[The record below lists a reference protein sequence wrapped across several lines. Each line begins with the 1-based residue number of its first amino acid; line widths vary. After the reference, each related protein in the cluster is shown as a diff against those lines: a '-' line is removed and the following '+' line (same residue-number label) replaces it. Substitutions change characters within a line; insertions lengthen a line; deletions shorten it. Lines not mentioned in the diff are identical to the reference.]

1 MNICNSLEILAVTK
15 TYNCFA
21 RFDNKRCG
29 LSVNNNTFTTLASL
43 TQLIRKK
50 GWAAQLGSST
60 WELNLGAQQSLAH
73 RHVYIAS
80 LA

>member
-50 GWAAQLGSST
+50 RLGSPT